1 MSRMNMPRFTAELAL
16 SSSQGGYQTCIRM
29 APTPQVIP
37 QRINQACWRRA
48 FIRTSFRCE
57 GLGYSSDLCWQVASD
72 LADSVCDF

>member
-16 SSSQGGYQTCIRM
+16 SSSQGGYRTCIQM

-37 QRINQACWRRA
+37 QRINQACWLRA
-48 FIRTSFRCE
+48 FIRTSFRCVNA
-57 GLGYSSDLCWQVASD
+57 GYSSDQCAQVAGD